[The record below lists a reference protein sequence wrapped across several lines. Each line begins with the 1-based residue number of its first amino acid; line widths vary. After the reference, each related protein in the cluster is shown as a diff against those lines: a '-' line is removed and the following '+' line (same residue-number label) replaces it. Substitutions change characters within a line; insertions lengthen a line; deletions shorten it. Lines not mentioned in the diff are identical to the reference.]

1 MQKPWRSQNITKEMS
16 AAFRWLWLWLVHGDL
31 LLLMSSFDVII
42 LLLFLLNIVCNSKN
56 IFVLFIEKIFCWN
69 YKRRSLF
76 HQKQICFIRLFL
88 ICAMTKMMQGLVIV
102 RWIFWQ
108 MMMKTRWRW
117 KRILLTW
124 RFPGRVD
131 ISWQWKMESCVCTR
145 ILTLSIRVSRSG
157 RFQIDW
163 NFSLTKASCSLSLQ
177 MDLCKNSLLISH
189 WHHASL

>member
-42 LLLFLLNIVCNSKN
+42 LLLFLLNVVCNSKN

-102 RWIFWQ
+102 RWIFD
-108 MMMKTRWRW
+108 RWW
-117 KRILLTW
+117 W
-124 RFPGRVD
+124 RPGEGGKGSFWRGDSRVVW
-131 ISWQWKMESCVCTR
+131 ISPDNGKWSHVCVQGFWRCR
-145 ILTLSIRVSRSG
+145 
-157 RFQIDW
+157 
-163 NFSLTKASCSLSLQ
+163 
-177 MDLCKNSLLISH
+177 
-189 WHHASL
+189 